1 MSTKTDLETL
11 KIGMLAVLN
20 NQGIIISALATIAGS
35 PMSGELLNHAKV
47 ILELVEEDTLKL
59 KG

>member
-1 MSTKTDLETL
+1 MSTKTDLEAL
-11 KIGMLAVLN
+11 KLGILAVLN

-35 PMSGELLNHAKV
+35 PMSEELISHAKV
-47 ILELVEEDTLKL
+47 ILELVEKDTLKL

>member
-11 KIGMLAVLN
+11 KIGILAVLN

-35 PMSGELLNHAKV
+35 PMSEELISHAKV
-47 ILELVEEDTLKL
+47 ILELVETDTLKL

>member
-1 MSTKTDLETL
+1 MSTKTDLEAL
-11 KIGMLAVLN
+11 KLGILAVLN

-35 PMSGELLNHAKV
+35 PMSEELISHAKV
-47 ILELVEEDTLKL
+47 ILELVETDTLKL

>member
-11 KIGMLAVLN
+11 KIGLLAVLN

-35 PMSGELLNHAKV
+35 PMSGELISHAKV